1 MELRPYRQSDH
12 EQVVSLHELS
22 PRDAG
27 DHQGA
32 GQPDDDLRDIA
43 AAYTADGGEFWV
55 GEIDGRIA
63 ATGAFRQT
71 PSETAE
77 ITRLRVAPEY
87 RGRGYGGLMLDKLEE
102 RAKELGYELLHLE
115 SPEGEE
121 AARKLFDRA
130 GYSMH
135 ERRVVDGDVRLM
147 YLKWLA
153 PPEAAKEMTPEEE
166 AAFYADWDVSQEV
179 TEYAKKLLR
188 EGATPEQAMER
199 VLASELYAVWCG
211 KKRCFAVGYDS
222 LELYEDLH
230 SSVRSDQYIGSIE
243 EKAAAHFDAAA
254 ATTSEPAPVSDA
266 PEESDEPVF
275 AEMGMRIKPS
285 RLAVEMAAFSR
296 AVGLS
301 RPIRYI
307 HFLALF
313 SGATIVGME
322 QEELDRLVANKDLAV
337 ELAQAFADLYGDD
350 TAGESVER
358 VQG

>member
-12 EQVVSLHELS
+12 EQVASLHELS
-22 PRDAG
+22 PREAG
-27 DHQGA
+27 DHQGD
-32 GQPDDDLRDIA
+32 GQLDDDLRDIA

-55 GEIDGRIA
+55 GEIDGTIA

-77 ITRLRVAPEY
+77 ITRLRVASGY
-87 RGRGYGGLMLDKLEE
+87 RGRGFGRLMLDKLEE
-102 RAKELGYELLHLE
+102 RAKELGYVLLHLE
-115 SPEGEE
+115 TPEGEE

-135 ERRVVDGDVRLM
+135 ERRVVDGNVRLM
-147 YLKWLA
+147 YLKWLV

-199 VLASELYAVWCG
+199 VLASELYAVWRG
-211 KKRCFAVGYDS
+211 KERCFIAEYDS
-222 LELYEDLH
+222 LEMYVDLH
-230 SSVRSDQYIGSIE
+230 SSVLSDQRIGHIE

-254 ATTSEPAPVSDA
+254 ASEPAPASDG
-266 PEESDEPVF
+266 PDESDEPVF
-275 AEMGMRIKPS
+275 ANMGMRIKPS

-301 RPIRYI
+301 RPIRYV
-307 HFLALF
+307 HFIALF
-313 SGATIVGME
+313 SGATIIGMDE
-322 QEELDRLVANKDLAV
+322 DELDRLVANKELAV

-350 TAGESVER
+350 TAGGGSAEPV
-358 VQG
+358 